1 MYTVIFSRQ
10 AEKDKK
16 LLKAA
21 NLEEKARS
29 LLNLLMEDP
38 FRNPPPYEAPVGQLK
53 GFYSRRINYKHR
65 LVYTVNENEQYVHV
79 LRMWTH
85 YE

>member
-38 FRNPPPYEAPVGQLK
+38 FRNPPPYEALVGQLK

-65 LVYTVNENEQYVHV
+65 LVYTVNENEKYVHV